1 MWTFDWVNLGK
12 TPFPPVFMVDDHEDE
27 KHILELS
34 ILFTKHSFVVKHR
47 FHSDVPNFFV
57 ITSRPFPAFQV
68 VTLSPEAVSGW
79 VSCLAND
86 RSQLRVARF

>member
-57 ITSRPFPAFQV
+57 ISNQSSLPG
-68 VTLSPEAVSGW
+68 VSGGH
-79 VSCLAND
+79 AEP
-86 RSQLRVARF
+86 RGSQWLGQLLGQ